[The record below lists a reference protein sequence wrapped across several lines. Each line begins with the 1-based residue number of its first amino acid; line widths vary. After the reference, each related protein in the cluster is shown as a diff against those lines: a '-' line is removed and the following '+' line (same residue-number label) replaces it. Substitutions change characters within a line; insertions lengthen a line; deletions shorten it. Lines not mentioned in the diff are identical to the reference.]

1 MLVRKNIRMSEEM
14 AEWYES
20 EAKRL
25 GVSQSNLMVF
35 ALNSYIKMNDDMKN
49 IKELYSL
56 LEDVATESVPPIE

>member
-1 MLVRKNIRMSEEM
+1 MSEEM